1 MMEITFWDFGIW
13 QELRRGTVI
22 DVHLIKENGF
32 LSTLCL
38 QENSNVQKKNS
49 QLEVDNYRTENC

>member
-13 QELRRGTVI
+13 QELRGGTVI
-22 DVHLIKENGF
+22 DVHLIEENGF

-38 QENSNVQKKNS
+38 QENSNKTRILS
-49 QLEVDNYRTENC
+49 